1 MQFIKIFDKLMS
13 EVLSL
18 YWIKLLK
25 LEKNYLVTNRIT
37 SVYKLPQMHTS
48 PLRIQR
54 SLIWVQQTA
63 VAFSFLSINCFCSY
77 FLFLFQVIN
86 TQNLKC
92 IFYEIARKR
101 FSSQIAEFFEVQV
114 LKCFLYL
121 FGDTVWIMW
130 EIEACCSF

>member
-1 MQFIKIFDKLMS
+1 MQFIKIFDRLMS

-37 SVYKLPQMHTS
+37 SVYKLQS
-48 PLRIQR
+48 IKD
-54 SLIWVQQTA
+54 SKIFDVGSA
-63 VAFSFLSINCFCSY
+63 NCCCFLFLVHKLLL

-86 TQNLKC
+86 KQNLKC

>member
-1 MQFIKIFDKLMS
+1 MGSANCSCFLFL
-13 EVLSL
+13 VH
-18 YWIKLLK
+18 KLL
-25 LEKNYLVTNRIT
+25 L
-37 SVYKLPQMHTS
+37 
-48 PLRIQR
+48 
-54 SLIWVQQTA
+54 
-63 VAFSFLSINCFCSY
+63 

-121 FGDTVWIMW
+121 LETLSELCEKLKLVVLFKILCKNLMGSNIFFSYLEEKYILKDKQRILDNMK
-130 EIEACCSF
+130 SFLNLSGGK